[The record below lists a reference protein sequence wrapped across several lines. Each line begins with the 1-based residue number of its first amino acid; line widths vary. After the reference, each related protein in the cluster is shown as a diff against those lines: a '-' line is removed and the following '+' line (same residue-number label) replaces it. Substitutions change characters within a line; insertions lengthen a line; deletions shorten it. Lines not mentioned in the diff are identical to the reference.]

1 MCHSEY
7 EKLMKSL
14 GIVAN
19 MADATIKD
27 IENAAG
33 KSANIIKEPQH
44 PKGKRAV
51 SKSKTSKVSSKTYT
65 LGKYIDKLNKK
76 KKEAS
81 KNKALATHSARR
93 AAKRRAEGMATTAGP
108 ARSHSKGARVQVARA
123 RASAARGTK
132 RKILEARP
140 QTARGVKRAIS
151 KSTSKRTTK
160 SEVLRTKCV
169 TSDTTPATR
178 RGAKRKATRTEVRG
192 GKSSVAPVAVRRSK
206 RARRTIT
213 K

>member
-7 EKLMKSL
+7 DKLMKSL
-14 GIVAN
+14 GIIAN
-19 MADATIKD
+19 VADATIKD

-33 KSANIIKEPQH
+33 KSENIIKEPQH

-51 SKSKTSKVSSKTYT
+51 SKSSKVSSKTYT

-132 RKILEARP
+132 RKTLKARP